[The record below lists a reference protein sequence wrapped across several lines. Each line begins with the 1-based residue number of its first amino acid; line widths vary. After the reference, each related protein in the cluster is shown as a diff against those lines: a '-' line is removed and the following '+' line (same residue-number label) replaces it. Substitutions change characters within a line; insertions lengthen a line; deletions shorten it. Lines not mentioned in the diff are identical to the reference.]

1 MRTDLFDYA
10 LPDAA
15 IAQEPA
21 QRRQDARLLV
31 VREQCVEHCSLEQW
45 PQLVPAGAL
54 LVLNDTR
61 VRRARLSARKATGGV
76 VELLFLS
83 ERLLPGGLR
92 EWTALGHANRPLR
105 PGTLLVLDEARL
117 TVVGRGSGPELC
129 LEVSGVEDSEAF
141 IERHGELPL
150 PPYIRREPRPEDA
163 ERYQTVFARELGSAA
178 APTAGLHLTR
188 DMLSE
193 LEQRGVGVASVT
205 LHVGAGTFLPV
216 RAQDLDDHP
225 MHAEYYDVSPGTVA
239 AVAEARRRGSPV
251 VAVGTTVVR
260 ALESAADPERPGQLR
275 AGCAQ
280 TRLLI
285 QPGYEFRVVDALLTN
300 FHAPRS
306 TLLALVSGFIGLER
320 CADAYRSAL
329 AAGYRFLS
337 YGDAMWLPARLARA
351 RAGSGSAP
359 FAAGS

>member
-1 MRTDLFDYA
+1 VRTDLLDYA

-31 VREQCVEHCSLEQW
+31 VREQGVEHRSLTEW
-45 PQLVPAGAL
+45 AQLVPEGAL
-54 LVLNDTR
+54 VVLNDTR
-61 VRRARLSARKATGGV
+61 VRRARLSARKVTGGV

-105 PGTLLVLDEARL
+105 PGTRLELDEARL
-117 TVVGRGSGPELC
+117 TVVPRGSGPELC
-129 LEVSGVEDSEAF
+129 LEVSGVEDTEAF

-163 ERYQTVFARELGSAA
+163 ERYQTVFARQLGSAA

-188 DMLSE
+188 DILSE
-193 LEQRGVGVASVT
+193 LEQRSIAVAHVT

-216 RAQDLDDHP
+216 RVHDLDDHP
-225 MHAEYYDVSPGTVA
+225 MHAEYYEVSPTTVS
-239 AVAEARRRGSPV
+239 AVKEARRRGAPV

-275 AGCAQ
+275 AGCAE

-285 QPGYEFRVVDALLTN
+285 QPGFEFRVVDALLTN

-306 TLLALVSGFIGLER
+306 TLLALVSGFIGLDR
-320 CADAYRSAL
+320 CAAAYRAAL
-329 AAGYRFLS
+329 AEGYRFLS
-337 YGDAMWLPARLARA
+337 YGDAMWLPARLR
-351 RAGSGSAP
+351 GSG
-359 FAAGS
+359 AAAQAAS